1 MFVICFKSKCRE
13 KNKYCIDSSDSEKAR
28 LPYDPAIPL
37 LHIYLKKVKTLSQ
50 KHNMHPNV
58 HIYSC
63 SDMKAT

>member
-1 MFVICFKSKCRE
+1 MFVICFKNKCRE
-13 KNKYCIDSSDSEKAR
+13 ENKYCIGSSDSEKAR

-50 KHNMHPNV
+50 KNNMHPSV